1 MRAVQIIKPGGPD
14 SLILRELESPPTRP
28 GHLIVKTQWA
38 GVNFIDVYQRSGRYP
53 LELPET
59 LGLEGYGVVTN
70 VGEGVTG
77 FSEGDSVAWAW
88 AQGSYADFVS
98 VPADK
103 AYRVPDEIDGDVACA
118 AMMQGITAHYLVTS
132 VYPAS
137 AGDTA
142 LVHAAAGGVG
152 LLLTQMLAARGVI
165 VIGTVSTPAKEE
177 AARHAGARHIIRY
190 DQGDFAPQVEEITG
204 GKKCDVVYDSVGVST
219 FEGSLQCLAPR
230 ATLALFGAASG
241 PVPPFDLQRL
251 SALGSIY
258 ITRPT
263 IAHFLRTPEENTW
276 RSREVFSAILD
287 GSLSISIGGIYEV
300 GAASQAHRDIESR
313 ATSGKLLLK
322 M

>member
-1 MRAVQIIKPGGPD
+1 MRAVQIVEPGGPD
-14 SLILRELESPPTRP
+14 ALILRELETLPTRP
-28 GHLIVKTQWA
+28 GHLIVKTEWA

-59 LGLEGYGVVTN
+59 LGFEGYGVVTN

-103 AYRVPDEIDGDVACA
+103 AYPVPDGIDGDIACA
-118 AMMQGITAHYLVTS
+118 AMMQGITAQYLVTS

-152 LLLTQMLAARGVI
+152 LLLTQMLVARGVI
-165 VIGTVSTPAKEE
+165 VIGTVSSAAKEE
-177 AARHAGARHIIRY
+177 AARHAGAHHIIRY
-190 DQGDFAPQVEEITG
+190 DDGDFAPQVAEITK
-204 GKKCDVVYDSVGVST
+204 GKKCEVVYDSVGVNT

-230 ATLALFGAASG
+230 GTLALFGAASG
-241 PVPPFDLQRL
+241 PVPLFDLQRL

-263 IAHFLRTPEENTW
+263 IAHFLKTPEESTW

-287 GSLSISIGGIYEV
+287 GSLVISVGGIYELGKV
-300 GAASQAHRDIESR
+300 SQAHRDIESR

-322 M
+322 I